1 MAGTCVITVY
11 FVCFLFFLFKT
22 GLKRLNNPFDS
33 TLRYTTISLKIRR
46 MKKTVKDGQIP
57 PSAWMVLV
65 INGILCLYYF
75 YCRGIESC
83 FYGSKEQD
91 GNEKE
96 SAYTT
101 LGRDLGASGKLALHW
116 GIPEFTYYRSA
127 QGRGAKHLGNISFLL
142 KALSLTLLGPQY
154 LSHLLTL
161 LLILPQSDVINVTW
175 HGRRDDRK
183 KVIALA

>member
-1 MAGTCVITVY
+1 M
-11 FVCFLFFLFKT
+11 
-22 GLKRLNNPFDS
+22 KRLNNPFNS
-33 TLRYTTISLKIRR
+33 TLWYTTISLKLRR

-57 PSAWMVLV
+57 PLAWTVLV
-65 INGILCLYYF
+65 IIGILCLYYF
-75 YCRGIESC
+75 YYRGIERCSD
-83 FYGSKEQD
+83 GSKEQD

-142 KALSLTLLGPQY
+142 KALSLY
-154 LSHLLTL
+154 LAHNIS
-161 LLILPQSDVINVTW
+161 LIF
-175 HGRRDDRK
+175 
-183 KVIALA
+183 

>member
-1 MAGTCVITVY
+1 
-11 FVCFLFFLFKT
+11 
-22 GLKRLNNPFDS
+22 
-33 TLRYTTISLKIRR
+33 

-57 PSAWMVLV
+57 PLAWTVLV
-65 INGILCLYYF
+65 IIGILCLYYF
-75 YCRGIESC
+75 YYRGIERCSD
-83 FYGSKEQD
+83 GSKEQD

-127 QGRGAKHLGNISFLL
+127 QGQGSQTLGKYLFSAESTF
-142 KALSLTLLGPQY
+142 TLLGPQY

-161 LLILPQSDVINVTW
+161 LLILLQSDVINVT
-175 HGRRDDRK
+175 
-183 KVIALA
+183 